1 MTASTRIDQ
10 SVRVQQSLSELLFR
24 AAKIGEQIQALEE
37 NSAKHILD
45 LSNELDRSRKQS
57 QKVVS
62 LYDKKDFLKWNE
74 DTLSQLNKS
83 LLRISFQIQLYEDQ
97 LKSYESNLRKIN
109 SEISHV

>member
-1 MTASTRIDQ
+1 MANPILDQ

-24 AAKIGEQIQALEE
+24 AAKIGEQIQAFEE
-37 NSAKHILD
+37 NSATQILG
-45 LSNELDRSRKQS
+45 LSTELDKSRKQS

-74 DTLSQLNKS
+74 DALSQLNKN

-109 SEISHV
+109 SEVSHA

>member
-1 MTASTRIDQ
+1 MAKPILDQ

-45 LSNELDRSRKQS
+45 LSHELDKSRKQS

-62 LYDKKDFLKWNE
+62 LYDEKDFLKWNE
-74 DTLSQLNKS
+74 DTLSLLNKN
-83 LLRISFQIQLYEDQ
+83 LLRISFQIQLYEDN
-97 LKSYESNLRKIN
+97 LKSYESTLREIN
-109 SEISHV
+109 SEVAHV